1 MATRKVTINRENK
14 DRLFNFIFGRKENQ
28 KWTLQLYNA
37 VNHSNYRKPD
47 EIKFNTLDNF
57 LYVSM
62 KNDTS
67 FIFAGCMNLF
77 EHQSTYNPNM
87 PLRLMQ
93 YIAQLYDRYIAENKL
108 DKYGKTL
115 IELPV
120 PRLVVFYNGE
130 DSIQDEV
137 TLRLS
142 DSFDERLRK
151 KSDIEVTVKMLNI
164 NAGHNK
170 ELMGACK
177 PLSEYSWF
185 VERIKQNNITNS
197 LEDSV
202 TLAIQAMPDSFEIKA
217 FLKAHMAEVNNML
230 QMEYQEKNAKD
241 LIAKANFKKGK
252 EEGKKEGADKHLIQ
266 QICKKLSKGKDA
278 DTIADELEE
287 ELSVVQEI
295 VDIAEAYAP
304 VYDAD
309 KVFEEY
315 CRSKEPVKRGN

>member
-1 MATRKVTINRENK
+1 
-14 DRLFNFIFGRKENQ
+14 
-28 KWTLQLYNA
+28 
-37 VNHSNYRKPD
+37 
-47 EIKFNTLDNF
+47 
-57 LYVSM
+57 
-62 KNDTS
+62 
-67 FIFAGCMNLF
+67 
-77 EHQSTYNPNM
+77 M

-177 PLSEYSWF
+177 PLSEYS
-185 VERIKQNNITNS
+185 
-197 LEDSV
+197 
-202 TLAIQAMPDSFEIKA
+202 
-217 FLKAHMAEVNNML
+217 
-230 QMEYQEKNAKD
+230 
-241 LIAKANFKKGK
+241 
-252 EEGKKEGADKHLIQ
+252 
-266 QICKKLSKGKDA
+266 
-278 DTIADELEE
+278 
-287 ELSVVQEI
+287 
-295 VDIAEAYAP
+295 
-304 VYDAD
+304 
-309 KVFEEY
+309 
-315 CRSKEPVKRGN
+315 